1 MITGL
6 IGSFGAYIVAA
17 LAIVAGAFG
26 LYKAGHVVG
35 TSQAKAQAATDNA
48 TIAVAAVEKAADQR
62 AATQQVTND
71 VQAKV
76 DAVSTADGLANE
88 LQQFARPEP
97 TPSGNTASAVQ
108 RPDTAAS

>member
-1 MITGL
+1 MITAL
-6 IGSFGAYIVAA
+6 LGSFGTWIAAA
-17 LAIVAGAFG
+17 LAIAAGAFG

-62 AATQQVTND
+62 AAVEQVTND

-76 DAVSTADGLANE
+76 DAIGSSNDLANE
-88 LQQFARPEP
+88 LQQFARPDP
-97 TPSGNTASAVQ
+97 TPSGNAASAVQ
-108 RPDTAAS
+108 RPDTPAS